1 MEVIQEILKFL
12 DFQLDAAPEMYG
24 AFHLSFFAASF
35 VAAFVLCLLWK
46 LGVIKDVKKVV
57 LITAIIVLVFEIYKQ
72 INFSFGYTDGIT
84 FDYQWYAF
92 PFQFCS
98 TPLFVGLLCGLTR
111 GRINQNLAAYLAT
124 YALFAGLGVMFYP
137 ATVFVPTLGISI
149 QTMICHGSMITIAI
163 FLFYTGYVKAERS
176 TILKALPVFIT
187 MVGIAITLNEIA
199 YLTGLTETHTFNMFF
214 LSSHFESDLP
224 VYSLVHNALYLW
236 EPPVGYIISVI
247 LYIIGFTAA
256 AFIVLNIPILIKY
269 IKDKDFD
276 EDYAEEDAAKAAE
289 EAKKEQD
296 ARDLKEARERIKEL
310 ESKLAEKEKSEDAAP
325 EAEAIEDEKPTDEA
339 TE

>member
-1 MEVIQEILKFL
+1 MEVIQDILRFL

-72 INFSFGYTDGIT
+72 INFTFGYTDGIT
-84 FDYQWYAF
+84 VNYQWYAF

-111 GRINQNLAAYLAT
+111 GKVNQNFAAYLAT

-163 FLFYTGYVKAERS
+163 FLFYTGYVKAERA
-176 TILKALPVFIT
+176 TILKALPVFVA
-187 MVGIAITLNEIA
+187 MVGIAVTLNEIA
-199 YLTGLTETHTFNMFF
+199 YLVGLTETHTFNMFF
-214 LSSHFESDLP
+214 ISSHFESDLP

-236 EPPVGYIISVI
+236 EPPFGYIICVI
-247 LYIIGFTAA
+247 LYIAGFTAA
-256 AFIVLNIPILIKY
+256 AFAILHVPILVKY

-276 EDYAEEDAAKAAE
+276 ADYAEEDAARAAE
-289 EAKKEQD
+289 EEKKQKD
-296 ARDLKEARERIKEL
+296 KRDLDAANEKIREL
-310 ESKLAEKEKSEDAAP
+310 EAKLAEKEKAAEQPAEQPIDEIPAGDA
-325 EAEAIEDEKPTDEA
+325 E
-339 TE
+339 